1 MNQKFTRLMV
11 SHLTKITL
19 AFNSWRAA
27 RTDLGAPS
35 MFPER
40 LQDLLRFRVAGFFSP
55 LTARYGLKVL
65 CGALAMALVSVSGVA
80 AQDAAGNVAGG
91 ALPGQEAPTLF
102 GALVQMLP
110 MLAVCYL
117 IFYFMVIRPQEA
129 KNKQLKSLMDSLK
142 RGDSVV
148 TTSGM
153 IGRVAGIESDHIVLE
168 IAPNTKVKFLRSC
181 IARLE
186 VEPQKSKAA

>member
-1 MNQKFTRLMV
+1 MNQKVIRY
-11 SHLTKITL
+11 S
-19 AFNSWRAA
+19 
-27 RTDLGAPS
+27 
-35 MFPER
+35 
-40 LQDLLRFRVAGFFSP
+40 RVF
-55 LTARYGLKVL
+55 
-65 CGALAMALVSVSGVA
+65 CGALGVA
-80 AQDAAGNVAGG
+80 LLSFSAAVAQDAAAPVGAGG

-129 KNKQLKSLMDSLK
+129 KNKQLKALMDSLK
-142 RGDSVV
+142 RGDSVI
-148 TTSGM
+148 TTSG
-153 IGRVAGIESDHIVLE
+153 IVGRVAGIESDHVLLE

-186 VEPQKSKAA
+186 AEPQKSKAA